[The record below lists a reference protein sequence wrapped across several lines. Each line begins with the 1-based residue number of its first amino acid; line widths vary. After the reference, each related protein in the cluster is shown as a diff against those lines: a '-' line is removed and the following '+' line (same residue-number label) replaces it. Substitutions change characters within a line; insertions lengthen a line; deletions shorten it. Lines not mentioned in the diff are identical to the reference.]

1 MSRLIGLHT
10 LMQACCAE
18 GTPAAQAH
26 LNMLL
31 KGHAMTLAVLTQPSA
46 YVEIHLKKQ
55 MAQ

>member
-31 KGHAMTLAVLTQPSA
+31 KGHAVTLAMLTQA
-46 YVEIHLKKQ
+46 
-55 MAQ
+55 